1 MSLANKAFDILIGKG
16 FTKIF
21 RIVCQNFSKY
31 TFGTQNE
38 YLCDV
43 VTEAVENG
51 IKFLEKYIPVMTC
64 RWASLCTVMES
75 LKYVSS
81 PRSLNTNLTCKQCT
95 DTLSIFKREFG
106 DKVIEYQD
114 FSCFLL
120 NSIFETHTACRLIK
134 EENGRSAAIKFFNRL
149 FQQLRITNQAC
160 DCSNEVFSEVSRE
173 EEVNYFFEQLS
184 NLFSS
189 FILE

>member
-1 MSLANKAFDILIGKG
+1 MVEEGDFTKSRESLSYIGPLDNFLIVWPFSIAGVVCTAPKIVEEEISQLSYHHVTCGMCMSLANKAFDILIGKG

-64 RWASLCTVMES
+64 RWAALCTVMES

-81 PRSLNTNLTCKQCT
+81 PRSLNTNLTCKQCGAGRVES
-95 DTLSIFKREFG
+95 LASNP
-106 DKVIEYQD
+106 
-114 FSCFLL
+114 FLKIYI
-120 NSIFETHTACRLIK
+120 SY
-134 EENGRSAAIKFFNRL
+134 AA
-149 FQQLRITNQAC
+149 
-160 DCSNEVFSEVSRE
+160 
-173 EEVNYFFEQLS
+173 
-184 NLFSS
+184 
-189 FILE
+189 